1 MTMMT
6 GGDNPLGLSKA
17 AQHFQESAIRR
28 SGILGAAVPG
38 LISLAAGYPAPDV
51 FPWDDLQAITA
62 DLLAKRDGNTLQY
75 GATRGYRPLI
85 EQLLARTLR
94 DRGIAGTFEDVVI
107 TTGSQQGLDL
117 VGRVLIDP
125 GDVILVELPT
135 YSGAIAAFHNLQ
147 GQFAG
152 VPQDAEGMDLAA
164 LEAAV
169 TATKGKG
176 QRAKFIYVTPN
187 FQNPAGLLMSRA
199 RRLAL
204 LEFARRHALVILEDD
219 PYGSIY
225 FEDTTTAADTRPIK
239 ADDTDGRVVYLGS
252 FSKVLVP
259 GLRVAWMV
267 APREIAE
274 KVELAKQAADICSSV
289 FDQRI
294 VHGAMDRGVVDR
306 IAPGLRAHYQAKRT
320 VMEQALQASLA
331 GRVRWTSPRGGFF
344 LWIEL
349 PAGVDDRELFERALT
364 HKVSFVLGSAFFVDG
379 QGHQFARLAFSGISH
394 AQITEGIGRLAAAI
408 GTD

>member
-1 MTMMT
+1 MSH
-6 GGDNPLGLSKA
+6 LSHA
-17 AQHFQESAIRR
+17 AQQFQESAIRR
-28 SGILGAAVPG
+28 TGILGAAVPG
-38 LISLAAGYPAPDV
+38 LISMAAGYPAPEV

-62 DLLAKRDGNTLQY
+62 DLLARRDGNTLQY

-85 EQLLARTLR
+85 EQLLAKTLH
-94 DRGIAGTFEDVVI
+94 DRGITGTFEDVVI

-125 GDVILVELPT
+125 GDIILVELPT

-152 VPQDAEGMDLAA
+152 VPQDAEGIDLAA
-164 LEAAV
+164 LERAIAGIK
-169 TATKGKG
+169 AKG

-199 RRLAL
+199 RRLGL
-204 LEFARRHALVILEDD
+204 LELARRHDLVILEDD

-225 FEDTTTAADTRPIK
+225 FEDVTTAADTRPIK
-239 ADDTDGRVVYLGS
+239 ADDTDGRVIYLGS

-306 IAPGLRAHYQAKRT
+306 IAPGLRRHYQAKRT
-320 VMEQALQASLA
+320 VMEQALQSSLA
-331 GRVRWTSPRGGFF
+331 GRVKWTSPRGGFF

-349 PAGVDDRELFERALT
+349 PAGVDDRELFERALK

-379 QGHQFARLAFSGISH
+379 QGHGYARLAFSGISH
-394 AQITEGIGRLAAAI
+394 EQITEGITRLAAAI
-408 GTD
+408 ATD

>member
-1 MTMMT
+1 MSH
-6 GGDNPLGLSKA
+6 LSHL
-17 AQHFQESAIRR
+17 AQQFQESAIRR
-28 SGILGAAVPG
+28 TGILGAAVPG
-38 LISLAAGYPAPDV
+38 LISLAAGYPAPEV
-51 FPWDDLQAITA
+51 FPWDDLQTITA
-62 DLLAKRDGNTLQY
+62 ELLARRDGNTLQY

-85 EQLLARTLR
+85 EQLLAKTLH
-94 DRGIAGTFEDVVI
+94 DRGITGTFEDVVI

-135 YSGAIAAFHNLQ
+135 YSGAIAAFHNLH

-152 VPQDAEGMDLAA
+152 VPQDAEGIDLAA
-164 LEAAV
+164 LEHAITVIKA
-169 TATKGKG
+169 KG
-176 QRAKFIYVTPN
+176 QRTKFIYVTPN

-199 RRLAL
+199 RRLAV
-204 LEFARRHALVILEDD
+204 LEFARRHDLVILEDD

-225 FEDTTTAADTRPIK
+225 FEDVATAADTRPIK

-267 APREIAE
+267 APREIAQ

-289 FDQRI
+289 LDQRI

-320 VMEQALQASLA
+320 VMEQALQSSLA
-331 GRVRWTSPRGGFF
+331 GRVKWASPRGGFF

-349 PAGVDDRELFERALT
+349 PAGVEDRELFERALAA
-364 HKVSFVLGSAFFVDG
+364 KVSFVLGSAFFVDG
-379 QGHQFARLAFSGISH
+379 QGHGFARLAFSGISH
-394 AQITEGIGRLAAAI
+394 EQITEGIHRLAAAI
-408 GTD
+408 ATD

>member
-1 MTMMT
+1 MTTMT
-6 GGDNPLGLSKA
+6 VGDNPLGLSKA
-17 AQHFQESAIRR
+17 ARQFQESAIRR

-38 LISLAAGYPAPDV
+38 LISLAAGYPSPDV
-51 FPWDDLQAITA
+51 FPWDDLESITA
-62 DLLAKRDGNTLQY
+62 DLLARRDGNTLQY

-85 EQLLARTLR
+85 EQLLAKTLA

-152 VPQDAEGMDLAA
+152 VPQDAEGIDLGA
-164 LEAAV
+164 LETAVAGITAA
-169 TATKGKG
+169 G

-204 LEFARRHALVILEDD
+204 LEFARRHDLVILEDD
-219 PYGSIY
+219 PYGSVY

-259 GLRVAWMV
+259 GLRVAWMI
-267 APREIAE
+267 APRAIAD

-294 VHGAMDRGVVDR
+294 VHGAMDRGVVER

-320 VMEQALQASLA
+320 AMEQALHASLA

-349 PAGVDDRELFERALT
+349 PEGVDDRELFEKAL
-364 HKVSFVLGSAFFVDG
+364 KERVSFVIGSAFFVNG
-379 QGHQFARLAFSGISH
+379 QGHRFARLSFSGIGH
-394 AQITEGIGRLAAAI
+394 EQIAEGIARLARALS
-408 GTD
+408 

>member
-1 MTMMT
+1 MSH
-6 GGDNPLGLSKA
+6 LSTA

-28 SGILGAAVPG
+28 TGILGAAVPG
-38 LISLAAGYPAPDV
+38 LISLAAGYPSPEV
-51 FPWDDLQAITA
+51 FPWDDLASITA

-85 EQLLARTLR
+85 EQLIAKTLT
-94 DRGIAGTFEDVVI
+94 DRGITATFEDMII

-164 LEAAV
+164 LDAAL
-169 TATKGKG
+169 ARLKAEGKT
-176 QRAKFIYVTPN
+176 AKFIYVTPN

-204 LEFARRHALVILEDD
+204 LEVARRHDLLILEDD

-225 FEDTTTAADTRPIK
+225 FEDVTTAAETRPIK
-239 ADDTDGRVVYLGS
+239 ADDTDGRVIYLGS

-259 GLRVAWMV
+259 GLRVAWLV
-267 APREIAE
+267 APREIAQ
-274 KVELAKQAADICSSV
+274 KIELAKQATDICSSV

-306 IAPGLRAHYQAKRT
+306 IAPGLRAHYQAKRR
-320 VMEQALQASLA
+320 VMEQALQTSLA
-331 GRVRWTSPRGGFF
+331 GRVKWRSPRGGFF

-349 PAGVDDRELFERALT
+349 PEGVDDRELFDRALKE
-364 HKVSFVLGSAFFVDG
+364 KVSFVLGSSFFVDG
-379 QGHQFARLAFSGISH
+379 GGHRFARLSFSGITH
-394 AQITEGIGRLAAAI
+394 EQIAGGITRLAAAI
-408 GTD
+408 SSH

>member
-1 MTMMT
+1 MTH
-6 GGDNPLGLSKA
+6 LSNA
-17 AQHFQESAIRR
+17 AQQFQESAIRR
-28 SGILGAAVPG
+28 AGILGAAVPG
-38 LISLAAGYPAPDV
+38 LISLAAGYPSPDV
-51 FPWDDLQAITA
+51 FPWDDLQSITT
-62 DLLAKRDGNTLQY
+62 DLLARRDANTLQY

-85 EQLLARTLR
+85 EQLLAKTLK
-94 DRGIAGTFEDVVI
+94 DRGITGTFEDVVI

-117 VGRVLIDP
+117 VARVLIDP
-125 GDVILVELPT
+125 GDVVLVELPT

-147 GQFAG
+147 GRFAG
-152 VPQDAEGMDLAA
+152 VRQNAEGIDLAA
-164 LEAAV
+164 LEDAIAAIK
-169 TATKGKG
+169 ANG

-204 LEFARRHALVILEDD
+204 LEFARRHDLVILEDD

-267 APREIAE
+267 APRAIAD

-320 VMEQALQASLA
+320 VMEQALQSSLA

-349 PAGVDDRELFERALT
+349 PDGVDDQELFERAL
-364 HKVSFVLGSAFFVDG
+364 KQRVSFVHGSAFFVDG
-379 QGHQFARLAFSGISH
+379 QGHRFARLSYSGISH
-394 AQITEGIGRLAAAI
+394 EQIIEGIKRLAAAMP
-408 GTD
+408 

>member
-1 MTMMT
+1 MTH
-6 GGDNPLGLSKA
+6 LSHA

-28 SGILGAAVPG
+28 TGILGAAVPG
-38 LISLAAGYPAPDV
+38 LISFAAGYPSPDV
-51 FPWDDLQAITA
+51 FPWDDLQSIAA
-62 DLLAKRDGNTLQY
+62 DLLARRDGNTLQY

-85 EQLLARTLR
+85 EQLLAKTLK
-94 DRGIAGTFEDVVI
+94 DRGIAGSFEDVVI

-125 GDVILVELPT
+125 GDVVLVELPT

-152 VPQDAEGMDLAA
+152 VPQDAEGIDLAA
-164 LEAAV
+164 LE
-169 TATKGKG
+169 TAITGLTAKGR
-176 QRAKFIYVTPN
+176 RAKFIYVTPN

-204 LEFARRHALVILEDD
+204 LDLACRHDLVILEDD

-239 ADDTDGRVVYLGS
+239 ADDADGRVVYLGS

-267 APREIAE
+267 APRAIAE

-294 VHGAMDRGVVDR
+294 VHAAMDRGVVDR
-306 IAPGLRAHYQAKRT
+306 IAPALRAHYQAKRT
-320 VMEQALQASLA
+320 AMEQALRSSVD
-331 GRVRWTSPRGGFF
+331 GRVTWTSPRGGFF

-349 PAGVDDRELFERALT
+349 PEGVDDRELFERALAA
-364 HKVSFVLGSAFFVDG
+364 KVSFVPGSSFFVDG
-379 QGHQFARLAFSGISH
+379 QGHRFARLAFSGISH
-394 AQITEGIGRLAAAI
+394 GQIAEGIARLAAAI
-408 GTD
+408 GH

>member
-1 MTMMT
+1 MTH
-6 GGDNPLGLSKA
+6 LSNA
-17 AQHFQESAIRR
+17 AQQFQESAIRR

-38 LISLAAGYPAPDV
+38 LISLAAGYPSPEV
-51 FPWDDLQAITA
+51 FPWDDLQSITA
-62 DLLAKRDGNTLQY
+62 DLLARREGNTLQY

-85 EQLLARTLR
+85 EQLLGKTLK
-94 DRGIAGTFEDVVI
+94 DRGISGTFEEVVI

-125 GDVILVELPT
+125 GDVVLVELPT

-147 GQFAG
+147 ARFAG
-152 VPQDAEGMDLAA
+152 VPQDAEGIDLVA

-169 TATKGKG
+169 DGLRAKG
-176 QRAKFIYVTPN
+176 QTVRFIYVTPN

-204 LEFARRHALVILEDD
+204 LDTARRHDLVIVEDD

-225 FEDTTTAADTRPIK
+225 FEDVTTAADTRPIK
-239 ADDTDGRVVYLGS
+239 ADDTDDRVVYLGS

-267 APREIAE
+267 APREIAQ

-294 VHGAMDRGVVDR
+294 VHGAMDRDVVER
-306 IAPGLRAHYQAKRT
+306 IAPSLRAHYQAKRT
-320 VMEQALQASLA
+320 VMEQALRSTLA
-331 GRVRWTSPRGGFF
+331 GRVTWTSPRGGFF

-349 PAGVDDRELFERALT
+349 PEGIDDRELFERALAA
-364 HKVSFVLGSAFFVDG
+364 KVSFVIGSAFFVDE
-379 QGHQFARLAFSGISH
+379 QGHRFARLAFSGISH
-394 AQITEGIGRLAAAI
+394 EQIAEGVTRLAAAI
-408 GTD
+408 DSHG

>member
-1 MTMMT
+1 MTH
-6 GGDNPLGLSKA
+6 LSNA
-17 AQHFQESAIRR
+17 AQQFQESAIRR
-28 SGILGAAVPG
+28 TSMLGAAVPG
-38 LISLAAGYPAPDV
+38 LISLAAGYPSPDV
-51 FPWDDLQAITA
+51 FPWDDLQSIAA
-62 DLLAKRDGNTLQY
+62 DLLARRDGSALQY

-85 EQLLARTLR
+85 EQLLAKTLK

-117 VGRVLIDP
+117 VGRVLLDP
-125 GDVILVELPT
+125 GDVVLVELPT

-147 GQFAG
+147 GRFAG
-152 VPQDAEGMDLAA
+152 VPQDAEGIDLVA
-164 LEAAV
+164 LETAV
-169 TATKGKG
+169 AGLKATG
-176 QRAKFIYVTPN
+176 QRSKFIYVTPN

-204 LEFARRHALVILEDD
+204 LEFARRHDLVILEDD

-259 GLRVAWMV
+259 GLRVAWML
-267 APREIAE
+267 APRAIAD

-320 VMEQALQASLA
+320 VMEQALQSSLA

-349 PAGVDDRELFERALT
+349 PEGVDDRELFDRALKQ
-364 HKVSFVLGSAFFVDG
+364 KVSFVLGSSFFVDG
-379 QGHQFARLAFSGISH
+379 QGHRFARLAFSGISH
-394 AQITEGIGRLAAAI
+394 EQITEGITRLAAAI
-408 GTD
+408 SHR

>member
-1 MTMMT
+1 MSH
-6 GGDNPLGLSKA
+6 LSLA
-17 AQHFQESAIRR
+17 AQQFQESAIRR

-38 LISLAAGYPAPDV
+38 LISLAAGYPAPEV

-62 DLLAKRDGNTLQY
+62 DLMAKRDGNTLQY

-85 EQLLARTLR
+85 EQLLAKTLH
-94 DRGIAGTFEDVVI
+94 DRGIGGTFEDMVI

-152 VPQDAEGMDLAA
+152 VPQDAEGIDLVA
-164 LEAAV
+164 LEAAI
-169 TATKGKG
+169 AAIKMKG
-176 QRAKFIYVTPN
+176 QRVKFIYVTPN

-204 LEFARRHALVILEDD
+204 LETARRHDLLILEDD

-225 FEDTTTAADTRPIK
+225 FEDVATAADTRPIK

-289 FDQRI
+289 LDQRI

-306 IAPGLRAHYQAKRT
+306 MAPSLRAHYQAKRT
-320 VMEQALQASLA
+320 VMEQALQTSLA
-331 GRVRWTSPRGGFF
+331 GRVKWTSPRGGFF

-349 PAGVDDRELFERALT
+349 PPGVDDRELFERALK

-379 QGHQFARLAFSGISH
+379 QGHQFARLAFSGVSH
-394 AQITEGIGRLAAAI
+394 EQITEGIGRLAAAI
-408 GTD
+408 ATD

>member
-1 MTMMT
+1 MSH
-6 GGDNPLGLSKA
+6 LSRT
-17 AQHFQESAIRR
+17 AQQFQESAIRR
-28 SGILGAAVPG
+28 TGILGAAVPG
-38 LISLAAGYPAPDV
+38 LISLAAGYPAPEM
-51 FPWDDLQAITA
+51 FPWDDLQSITA

-85 EQLLARTLR
+85 EQLLAKTLH
-94 DRGIAGTFEDVVI
+94 DRGISGAFEDVVI

-117 VGRVLIDP
+117 AGRVLIDP
-125 GDVILVELPT
+125 GDVIIVELPT

-152 VPQDAEGMDLAA
+152 VPQDAEGIDLAA
-164 LEAAV
+164 LDTTLAALK
-169 TATKGKG
+169 ADGR
-176 QRAKFIYVTPN
+176 RAKFIYVTPN

-204 LEFARRHALVILEDD
+204 LEAARRHDLVILEDD

-225 FEDTTTAADTRPIK
+225 FEDVTTVGDTRPIK
-239 ADDTDGRVVYLGS
+239 ADDTDGRVIYLGS

-259 GLRVAWMV
+259 GLRVAWML
-267 APREIAE
+267 APREIAQ
-274 KVELAKQAADICSSV
+274 KVELAKQATDICSSV

-294 VHGAMDRGVVDR
+294 VHGAMERGVVDR

-320 VMEQALQASLA
+320 VMEQALQSTLS
-331 GRVRWTSPRGGFF
+331 GRVKWTSPRGGFF

-349 PAGVDDRELFERALT
+349 PEGVDDRELFDRALKA
-364 HKVSFVLGSAFFVDG
+364 KVSFVLGSAFFVDG
-379 QGHQFARLAFSGISH
+379 QGHRFARLSFSGINH
-394 AQITEGIGRLAAAI
+394 EQIAEGITRLAAAI
-408 GTD
+408 GH

>member
-1 MTMMT
+1 MTH
-6 GGDNPLGLSKA
+6 LSNA
-17 AQHFQESAIRR
+17 AQQFQESAIRR
-28 SGILGAAVPG
+28 SDILGAAVPG
-38 LISLAAGYPAPDV
+38 LISLAAGYPSPEM
-51 FPWDDLQAITA
+51 FPWDDLQSITA
-62 DLLAKRDGNTLQY
+62 DLLARRDGHTLQY

-85 EQLLARTLR
+85 EQLLGKTLK
-94 DRGIAGTFEDVVI
+94 DRGISGTFEDVII

-125 GDVILVELPT
+125 GDVVLVELPT

-152 VPQDAEGMDLAA
+152 VPQDSEGIDLAA
-164 LEAAV
+164 LEAAIAGV
-169 TATKGKG
+169 RAKG
-176 QRAKFIYVTPN
+176 QTARFIYVTPN

-204 LEFARRHALVILEDD
+204 LDTARRHDLVIVEDD

-225 FEDTTTAADTRPIK
+225 FEDVTTAADTRPIK
-239 ADDTDGRVVYLGS
+239 ADDTDDRVVYLGS

-267 APREIAE
+267 APREIAQ

-294 VHGAMDRGVVDR
+294 VHGAMDRDVVER
-306 IAPGLRAHYQAKRT
+306 IAPSLRAHYQAKRT
-320 VMEQALQASLA
+320 VMEQALQSTLA
-331 GRVRWTSPRGGFF
+331 GRVTWTSPRGGFF

-349 PAGVDDRELFERALT
+349 PDGVDDRELFERALKE
-364 HKVSFVLGSAFFVDG
+364 KVSFVIGSAFFVDG
-379 QGHQFARLAFSGISH
+379 RGHRFARLSFSGISH
-394 AQITEGIGRLAAAI
+394 EQIAEGVARLAAAI
-408 GTD
+408 LSHG